1 MVITAC
7 LQLRSALLLAELVVC
22 CDAAKLA
29 AINPATALL
38 AVCALSTAVMGLAC
52 RFHEIQPQ
60 TGLKMLPPGASS
72 RKIVS
77 AIPKSVPY
85 PVLQENTL
93 VLSNFL
99 VVGKR
104 NGKLSLMFRRAFLTQ
119 HAYMLPVSGCSDSN
133 AMSCWYAGLVQMK
146 CVQSIFSFSAHLYGT
161 GMLLE

>member
-7 LQLRSALLLAELVVC
+7 LQLRSAILPAELFVC

-38 AVCALSTAVMGLAC
+38 AVCALSTAVTGLAC

-77 AIPKSVPY
+77 AFPKSVPY

-93 VLSNFL
+93 VLSNYL

-104 NGKLSLMFRRAFLTQ
+104 NGKLSLMFR
-119 HAYMLPVSGCSDSN
+119 
-133 AMSCWYAGLVQMK
+133 
-146 CVQSIFSFSAHLYGT
+146 
-161 GMLLE
+161 

>member
-1 MVITAC
+1 MV
-7 LQLRSALLLAELVVC
+7 
-22 CDAAKLA
+22 
-29 AINPATALL
+29 
-38 AVCALSTAVMGLAC
+38 LAC

-104 NGKLSLMFRRAFLTQ
+104 NGKLSLMFRRAFLNQ
-119 HAYMLPVSGCSDSN
+119 AACLLPVSGCSDSN
-133 AMSCWYAGLVQMK
+133 AMCSRYAGLVQMPAFRASSAAVHNCMALDCSGAQRCTVLIVYYCTLLLCNCTDCSK
-146 CVQSIFSFSAHLYGT
+146 PLAHLT
-161 GMLLE
+161 LAACFACCLAQ

>member
-1 MVITAC
+1 MV
-7 LQLRSALLLAELVVC
+7 
-22 CDAAKLA
+22 
-29 AINPATALL
+29 
-38 AVCALSTAVMGLAC
+38 LAC

-93 VLSNFL
+93 VLSNYL

-104 NGKLSLMFRRAFLTQ
+104 NGKLSLMFRRAFLNSTCT
-119 HAYMLPVSGCSDSN
+119 HAASQ
-133 AMSCWYAGLVQMK
+133 W
-146 CVQSIFSFSAHLYGT
+146 
-161 GMLLE
+161 LLK

>member
-1 MVITAC
+1 LEQVCSLAWL
-7 LQLRSALLLAELVVC
+7 LQLKPACASFLGMATLPGNQRKSAAQICHPLAEPCLC
-22 CDAAKLA
+22 CDAAKST
-29 AINPATALL
+29 ATALL
-38 AVCALSTAVMGLAC
+38 ASPALSTAVMVLDC

-104 NGKLSLMFRRAFLTQ
+104 NGKLSLMFRRAFLSQ
-119 HAYMLPVSGCSDSN
+119 HAYMLPAKYG
-133 AMSCWYAGLVQMK
+133 AMC
-146 CVQSIFSFSAHLYGT
+146 C
-161 GMLLE
+161 

>member
-1 MVITAC
+1 MLQKLLQKLLQKT
-7 LQLRSALLLAELVVC
+7 LQLHCWLYEHYHLQLMMV
-22 CDAAKLA
+22 
-29 AINPATALL
+29 
-38 AVCALSTAVMGLAC
+38 LAC

-93 VLSNFL
+93 VLSNYV

-104 NGKLSLMFRRAFLTQ
+104 NGKLSLMFR
-119 HAYMLPVSGCSDSN
+119 
-133 AMSCWYAGLVQMK
+133 
-146 CVQSIFSFSAHLYGT
+146 
-161 GMLLE
+161 